1 MSCRSIDICDK
12 LYIYMYYVHAKS
24 EYMRRVKKRSMLE
37 PTESGSKC
45 CFPALYKRI
54 THITATAT

>member
-1 MSCRSIDICDK
+1 
-12 LYIYMYYVHAKS
+12 
-24 EYMRRVKKRSMLE
+24 MRRVKRSMLK

-54 THITATAT
+54 THITATATYIEGERDDDHNDKSMSMIN